1 MKTKNSD
8 IAVRIFLVVVGVILA
23 GLMIAWS
30 VGVFKDKKKD
40 LNDGTDR
47 INKTISSMSEF
58 DLLAYDGA
66 SISGSLLL
74 ELIESKPDDVQILY
88 ITLKELKG
96 SNSPTPSAYPSP
108 TPSKSDSRYI
118 NPNGIF
124 KGEVKRNDNG
134 IIDKIIFTQQ
144 E

>member
-96 SNSPTPSAYPSP
+96 NNSPTPSAYPSS
-108 TPSKSDSRYI
+108 TPNKSDSRYI